1 MCTSRSKLKGIE
13 NINEQPFDLTVDVVP
28 RVHIGIPMNALLR
41 FVQDE
46 YPEANNDE
54 LAQLARA
61 IFDDTPAY
69 LKEIDHLLNP
79 KQTTNE

>member
-1 MCTSRSKLKGIE
+1 
-13 NINEQPFDLTVDVVP
+13 
-28 RVHIGIPMNALLR
+28 MNALLR

-61 IFDDTPAY
+61 IFEDTDAY

-79 KQTTNE
+79 KPQSND

>member
-1 MCTSRSKLKGIE
+1 
-13 NINEQPFDLTVDVVP
+13 
-28 RVHIGIPMNALLR
+28 MNALLR

-46 YPEANNDE
+46 YPDANNDE
-54 LAQLARA
+54 LAQLARC
-61 IFDDTPAY
+61 IFDDDKAY

>member
-1 MCTSRSKLKGIE
+1 
-13 NINEQPFDLTVDVVP
+13 
-28 RVHIGIPMNALLR
+28 MNALLR

-54 LAQLARA
+54 LAQLARN
-61 IFDDTPAY
+61 IFDDDRAY

-79 KQTTNE
+79 KQTTND

>member
-1 MCTSRSKLKGIE
+1 MQDRT
-13 NINEQPFDLTVDVVP
+13 LTGAFTYY
-28 RVHIGIPMNALLR
+28 VHIGIPMNALLR

-46 YPEANNDE
+46 YPDATNDE
-54 LAQLARA
+54 LLQLARS

-79 KQTTNE
+79 THKDNECSNNS